1 MGSLCS
7 WTREELSWRSSPFLA
22 GELGHRLKIYHR
34 LTRSSQLWPWGLLA
48 IGSSRRSTRST
59 LQPGHRRRRSQSS
72 QRPEALCV
80 RMWTCCCF
88 SSSESGSARQ
98 AWWVELWTRN
108 IFGTFSC
115 RQRPV
120 AESSTLVSK
129 TGITSSY
136 VLRGFHAQY
145 DHSFGALQVDE

>member
-1 MGSLCS
+1 MSGCGLVAASALQKVDLQD
-7 WTREELSWRSSPFLA
+7 RL
-22 GELGHRLKIYHR
+22 GE
-34 LTRSSQLWPWGLLA
+34 
-48 IGSSRRSTRST
+48 
-59 LQPGHRRRRSQSS
+59 
-72 QRPEALCV
+72 
-80 RMWTCCCF
+80 F
-88 SSSESGSARQ
+88 SSEQ
-98 AWWVELWTRN
+98 E
-108 IFGTFSC
+108 IFFGTFSC